1 LLLLLVL
8 FVVVTDEDDE
18 DECNIIGLVQRV
30 MIENSIEFFSFC
42 CEAVER
48 GKQQKKKKY
57 KNVIFSYFLY

>member
-1 LLLLLVL
+1 LLLLVL

-48 GKQQKKKKY
+48 EKTTKEEKI
-57 KNVIFSYFLY
+57 KNVISLYFLY